1 MLYFNLISLFLIIC
15 GAVIFG
21 LQTPNIAASARVYP
35 LVLIVL
41 VIVCSLAVVVK
52 EIVGRAATAPL
63 NAEFTKILTAPSPFR
78 LRLLAFIVAWLVY
91 PLALSGIGF
100 IVSTT
105 CALTLSLW
113 LLKIGR
119 PVIGAVSALAFSVS
133 FSILF
138 ATVLYIPTPSG
149 PLDDLLI
156 QLLYSIQH

>member
-1 MLYFNLISLFLIIC
+1 M
-15 GAVIFG
+15 
-21 LQTPNIAASARVYP
+21 
-35 LVLIVL
+35 
-41 VIVCSLAVVVK
+41 K

-78 LRLLAFIVAWLVY
+78 FRLLAFIVTWLIY
-91 PLALSGIGF
+91 PLALSGTGF

-105 CALTLSLW
+105 CAFTLSLW
-113 LLKIGR
+113 LLKIER

-156 QLLYSIQH
+156 RLLYAIQH